1 MRASLVFFFSY
12 GLPGTTDCRKVG
24 KPSRSASAAVT
35 ATSPSA
41 ASQYRCGGERASET
55 IGADG
60 PIGARAA
67 VLAKINPPPL
77 RDPAPGYGPSMQRI
91 ECVILDEATIER
103 KWGWVF
109 FYQSKRYVETGEPG
123 ALLAGN
129 APYIVNRDEGTLH
142 ETGTARGVEHYIEE
156 YEKRL

>member
-1 MRASLVFFFSY
+1 
-12 GLPGTTDCRKVG
+12 
-24 KPSRSASAAVT
+24 
-35 ATSPSA
+35 
-41 ASQYRCGGERASET
+41 
-55 IGADG
+55 
-60 PIGARAA
+60 